1 MVVKLVE
8 VKENRGVTSGSQYTL
23 REVFIN
29 PQRVVSMSEEPRL
42 ATELREGRMPEGMN
56 EHQSFTRIV
65 LDQGSGGSSMIVVGS
80 PVMIDQKLTE
90 GHRRLLNG

>member
-8 VKENRGVTSGSQYTL
+8 VKENRLTSGGPQYSL

-29 PQRVVSMSEEPRL
+29 PQRVVSMSEESRL
-42 ATELREGRMPEGMN
+42 VTELQEGRMPEGMN
-56 EHQSFTRIV
+56 EHQSFTRII
-65 LDQGSGGSSMIVVGS
+65 LDQGSGGSSMIVVGN
-80 PVMIDQKLTE
+80 PAMIDQKLTE

>member
-8 VKENRGVTSGSQYTL
+8 VKENRGVTSGSQYSL

-42 ATELREGRMPEGMN
+42 ATELREGKMPEGMN
-56 EHQSFTRIV
+56 EQQSFTRIV

-90 GHRRLLNG
+90 GHIRLLNG